1 MHIYSVL
8 EKYINNLNSS
18 HFLLNPTEILYIP
31 ILTTLHF
38 VRQQL
43 VLIKRDS
50 WQPVSHIVWYLPSP
64 ITRHSLPPE
73 NGYQNMICIVNFF
86 KDCLEKIV
94 LHFNNVKF
102 ILKTKSWEGCWGPS
116 ICLMKSSGS
125 LHFVGIIDLANPLS
139 ERERRRKFAS
149 PYKVCDLVFSLL

>member
-1 MHIYSVL
+1 M
-8 EKYINNLNSS
+8 
-18 HFLLNPTEILYIP
+18 NPTNILYIP

-43 VLIKRDS
+43 LSIRRDS

-64 ITRHSLPPE
+64 ITRYSMPPE

-94 LHFNNVKF
+94 LHFNNVKLIFKNKVMGRVLRTINMSDEIQWQPTLCGHYWLGKPIIGKREKKKIRLPLQSLWF
-102 ILKTKSWEGCWGPS
+102 IFFTIVVLK
-116 ICLMKSSGS
+116 
-125 LHFVGIIDLANPLS
+125 
-139 ERERRRKFAS
+139 
-149 PYKVCDLVFSLL
+149 